1 MRILIV
7 GSGGREH
14 ALAWKLA
21 QEAEVHVAPG
31 NPGIAQV
38 AQLHAVA
45 ALDLDGLASL
55 AHRIQPDL
63 VVVGPEDPLIAGLA
77 DRLRAEGFAVCGP
90 GAEGAALE
98 GSKAFSKA
106 LMREAGVRTAKFETF
121 RESGPAIEFA
131 RARVAA
137 VGGVAVKASGAA
149 LGKGVVVAG
158 SAEEAEEAIRAMLDR
173 RELGEAGA
181 EIVVEDR
188 LVGREFSLLTLC
200 NETGFHSLPVAQDH
214 KRIFDGDEG
223 PNTGG
228 MGAYSP
234 VPWVNPDLVREAE
247 ESAVRPILRALKER
261 GIDYRGVLF
270 TGFLV
275 QDGKPYCLE
284 YNVRLGDPETQAVL
298 PRLGAGFADALLA
311 VALGTPIPPVPVR
324 EEAAVAVVV
333 ASEGYPGT
341 VRKGVP
347 IELGDA
353 GDCLVFHA
361 GTSMR
366 DGALVTSGGR
376 VLAVV
381 ALGSDIPAARGA
393 AYRGVAAIRFDGMQF
408 RTDIG
413 ARLNG
418 SGPGNESG

>member
-1 MRILIV
+1 LRVLVV

-14 ALAWKLA
+14 ALSWKLA

-38 AQLHAVA
+38 AQVHAVA
-45 ALDLDGLASL
+45 ALDLDGLLSL
-55 AHRIQPDL
+55 ARRIHPDL
-63 VVVGPEDPLIAGLA
+63 TVVGPEDPLIAGLG

-90 GAEGAALE
+90 GANGAALE

-106 LMREAGVRTAKFETF
+106 LMREAGVRTAQFEAF
-121 RESGPAIEFA
+121 RESGPAIAFA
-131 RARVAA
+131 RDRVAA

-173 RELGEAGA
+173 RVLGEAGA

-188 LVGREFSLLTLC
+188 LIGREFSLLTLC

-214 KRIFDGDEG
+214 KRIFDGDRG

-234 VPWVNPDLVREAE
+234 VPWVTDALVHEAE
-247 ESAVRPILRALKER
+247 ESAVRPILRILKNR

-270 TGFLV
+270 TGFLL

-298 PRLGAGFADALLA
+298 PRLGAGLAEALRA
-311 VALGTPIPPVPVR
+311 VALGLPIPPVPVR
-324 EEAAVAVVV
+324 PEAAVAVVL

-347 IELGDA
+347 IEMGDT

-361 GTSMR
+361 GTSSLN
-366 DGALVTSGGR
+366 GTLVTSGGR

-381 ALGSDIPAARGA
+381 ALGDDVPSAREA
-393 AYRGVAAIRFDGMQF
+393 AYRGVAAIRFEGMQF

-413 ARLNG
+413 ARLN
-418 SGPGNESG
+418 ESG